1 MEFGLIGLKNR
12 GDVMNKV
19 FINKETNMVEQIL
32 PIKNEDELSD
42 DYFPNCYPVIDREGK
57 INAYN
62 LRYNKDTKE
71 FEIVEGVPAMAEVK
85 VIKQP
90 TVEDFKE
97 IKEEN
102 EELKA
107 RLKKIEELLNMQ
119 NNKI

>member
-1 MEFGLIGLKNR
+1 
-12 GDVMNKV
+12 MNKV
-19 FINKETNMVEQIL
+19 YINNETNMVEQIL
-32 PIKNEDELSD
+32 KVETYDELPD

-71 FEIVEGVPAMAEVK
+71 FEIVEGVPAIAKVK

-107 RLKKIEELLNMQ
+107 RLEKLEELLNVR
-119 NNKI
+119 

>member
-1 MEFGLIGLKNR
+1 MEVGLTGLKNR
-12 GDVMNKV
+12 GDVMNKIFV
-19 FINKETNMVEQIL
+19 NKDTDMVEQIL
-32 PIKNEDELSD
+32 KVETYNELPD
-42 DYFPNCYPVIDREGK
+42 DYFPNCYSVIDREGK

-90 TVEDFKE
+90 KVEDFNNL
-97 IKEEN
+97 KEEN

-107 RLKKIEELLNMQ
+107 RLKKIEELLNM
-119 NNKI
+119 

>member
-1 MEFGLIGLKNR
+1 
-12 GDVMNKV
+12 MNKV
-19 FINKETNMVEQIL
+19 YINNETNMVEQIL
-32 PIKNEDELSD
+32 KVETYDELPD

-71 FEIVEGVPAMAEVK
+71 FEIVEGVPAIAKVK

-90 TVEDFKE
+90 TVEE
-97 IKEEN
+97 IRQIKEEN

-107 RLKKIEELLNMQ
+107 RLEKLEELLNVR
-119 NNKI
+119 

>member
-107 RLKKIEELLNMQ
+107 RLKKIEELLNM
-119 NNKI
+119 